1 MIVGCAF
8 GRKQDYLQAHPALE
22 YANKARLAVG
32 VQDRRPYIL
41 DHDKDEDFVGLQ
53 RGGYG
58 NPFDV
63 STNSKQPLADDMA
76 KVLSNALAGSGTIVI
91 PVRLLPSLSGAE
103 VIRALQA
110 TNADKFLLLSLYEWK
125 SDTYG
130 GTEIIYEV
138 EMQAVDKQGRMLARK
153 KAQGI
158 DQLGAAFWDPQ
169 GHAQDAVP
177 AAFQRKLEELF
188 RGEVADALSK
198 SD

>member
-1 MIVGCAF
+1 M
-8 GRKQDYLQAHPALE
+8 
-22 YANKARLAVG
+22 
-32 VQDRRPYIL
+32 
-41 DHDKDEDFVGLQ
+41 
-53 RGGYG
+53 
-58 NPFDV
+58 
-63 STNSKQPLADDMA
+63 T
-76 KVLSNALAGSGTIVI
+76 KVLSNAFAGSGTIVI

-110 TNADKFLLLSLYEWK
+110 TNADKFLFLSLYEWK

-138 EMQAVDKQGRMLARK
+138 EMQAIDKQGRVLARK

-177 AAFQRKLEELF
+177 AVFQRKLEELF